1 MLEQVPDQQAGAV
14 SPPGVTAIL
23 AAGKVGSDGGQPL
36 ERLHPEA
43 ELIQIPDQLA
53 PVLVLQQDL
62 PAFTAPVFDL
72 DIYNLPLAE
81 IGPQLGQI
89 SRI

>member
-1 MLEQVPDQQAGAV
+1 MEV
-14 SPPGVTAIL
+14 SPLRGC
-23 AAGKVGSDGGQPL
+23 
-36 ERLHPEA
+36 HPEA

-81 IGPQLGQI
+81 IGPSAWSDQSHLTLFC
-89 SRI
+89 SPF